1 MAAPVELP
9 ARVVARSGVP
19 AYVWFTAPALAFYA
33 VFFVF
38 PTATAFWLGTYGWS
52 GLGEIKPFVGLAN
65 FGQIITSAAFFRAAS
80 HNVAMFAGI
89 FVLQNT
95 VSLGLALLL
104 NRSSPWAHIYRA
116 IIFLPVITSAV
127 ATGFIWDTLLS
138 PNIGAINPFLR
149 DVGLGSFARNWLA
162 DPALALAVVTLIQ
175 FWQWNG
181 IAVVLYLAGLQGV
194 PEELRQAARI
204 DGADGWLTFLHV
216 TFPLLAPAFTVLT
229 VLSFII
235 IFRSFDLVYVLGG
248 PTGSPD
254 GATSVLGTLIYSD
267 AFGIGGSFG
276 SNMHMSYGIAEG
288 VLLFVIVATIS
299 GVLLTLLGRRERD
312 LQ

>member
-1 MAAPVELP
+1 M
-9 ARVVARSGVP
+9 P
-19 AYVWFTAPALAFYA
+19 AYVWFILPALAFYA
-33 VFFVF
+33 VFFML
-38 PTATAFWLGTYGWS
+38 PTGTAFWLGTFGWS
-52 GLGEIKPFVGLAN
+52 GLGDIKPFVGLAN
-65 FGQIITSAAFFRAAS
+65 FGQILGSSAFYRAGL
-80 HNVAMFAGI
+80 HNVEIFAGI

-104 NRSSPWAHIYRA
+104 NRRSAWAHIYRA

-149 DVGLGSFARNWLA
+149 DIGLGGLARNWLA
-162 DPALALAVVTLIQ
+162 DPSLALPMVTLVQ

-204 DGADGWLTFLHV
+204 DGADAWLTFRHV

-235 IFRSFDLVYVLGG
+235 VFRSFDLVYVLGG
-248 PTGSPD
+248 PSGAPD

-276 SNMHMSYGIAEG
+276 SSMHMSYGIAEG
-288 VLLFVIVATIS
+288 VVLFVIVATMS
-299 GVLLTLLGRRERD
+299 GVLITLLGRRERD

>member
-1 MAAPVELP
+1 VAAPVELP
-9 ARVVARSGVP
+9 TRGAGPLVP
-19 AYVWFTAPALAFYA
+19 AYVWFIAPALGYYA
-33 VFFVF
+33 VFFVL

-52 GLGEIKPFVGLAN
+52 GLGDIKPFVGLAN
-65 FGQIITSAAFFRAAS
+65 FGQILTSAAVFRAAS
-80 HNVAMFAGI
+80 HNVEMYAGI

-95 VSLGLALLL
+95 ISLGLALLL
-104 NRSSPWAHIYRA
+104 NRRSPWAHIYRA

-149 DVGLGSFARNWLA
+149 DVGLGGLARNWLA
-162 DPALALAVVTLIQ
+162 DPALALAVITLVQ

-204 DGADGWLTFLHV
+204 DGADAWLTFRHV

-235 IFRSFDLVYVLGG
+235 VFRSFDLVYVLGG
-248 PTGSPD
+248 PSGAPD

-288 VLLFVIVATIS
+288 VVLFVIVATIS